1 MLFIRMLVFARCMCF
16 FTKPLKVLCKFPV
29 IINGVIIVIKKGQP
43 EISALT
49 QMAFLFVKATSFSV
63 GNR

>member
-1 MLFIRMLVFARCMCF
+1 M
-16 FTKPLKVLCKFPV
+16 LCKFPV
-29 IINGVIIVIKKGQP
+29 IPNNNNGVVIIVIKKGKP